1 MSKIFVLMW
10 MLFNH
15 VLDDYFLQGC
25 FANLKQKDW
34 WKDNYPDDKY
44 KHDYIM
50 ALFMHSL
57 SWSFMIMLPIAVSY
71 SFDVDSFFF
80 FMFFIN
86 TLCHMFVDDT
96 KANDKSI
103 NLIQDQIAHLWQIV
117 WTWLSFM
124 FL

>member
-15 VLDDYFLQGC
+15 VLDDYFLQGRL
-25 FANLKQKDW
+25 ANLKQKDW
-34 WKDNYPDDKY
+34 WKNNCPENKY

-57 SWSFMIMLPIAVSY
+57 SWSFMTMLPIAAFY
-71 SFDVDSFFF
+71 SFNVDSFFF
-80 FMFFIN
+80 FMFLIN
-86 TLCHMFVDDT
+86 ILGHMYVDDA
-96 KANDKSI
+96 KANDKCI
-103 NLIQDQIAHLWQIV
+103 NLIQDQIAHLWQIL